1 MGTIRYLA
9 CGLCEQTYSPG
20 QLRNL
25 CTCGGSLFARYNLDG
40 IRQAWKKE
48 HLAADRRSDM
58 WRYDPV
64 LPADS
69 QEAITLAEGWTPHFA
84 ARALGADLNLRN
96 LWVKDDGRN
105 PTDSFKARGMSTAVT
120 MAKKLGARKLAV
132 ASAGNAAGALAAYA
146 AAAGLEAH
154 IFMPRDVPQG
164 NFLECKAFGAQ
175 VTLVDGLISDCGKIV
190 AERKEREGW
199 FDVSTLKEPYRV
211 EGKKTMG
218 YEIAEQLGWT
228 LPDAILYPCGG
239 GVGLIGMWKAFA
251 ELAELGWIGQK
262 RPKMIAI
269 QAEGCQPIVE
279 AFNKDEQSSRMWS
292 DAHTVASGLRVPK
305 PLGDVHVL
313 RAVRESGGTAIA
325 VSDEEMMDGAELL
338 GKTEGIFA
346 APEGGA
352 AVAGLRRLI
361 ANGFLKRDE
370 HILLY
375 NTGSGLKYL
384 EAFSTRYGRQRGGE
398 QDKLGGLITPR

>member
-1 MGTIRYLA
+1 MGNIQQLI
-9 CGLCEQTYSPG
+9 CGLCGEAFCPG
-20 QLRNL
+20 HLYNL
-25 CTCGGSLFARYNLDG
+25 CPCGGSLFVSYDLDY
-40 IRQAWKKE
+40 INRTWNKE
-48 HLAADRRSDM
+48 YLATQRNDM
-58 WRYDPV
+58 WRYAPV
-64 LPADS
+64 LPADAS
-69 QEAITLAEGWTPHFA
+69 EAVTLNEGWTPHY
-84 ARALGADLNLRN
+84 RAQSLGTELKAHN
-96 LWVKDDGRN
+96 LWIKDDGRN

-120 MAKKLGARKLAV
+120 MAKKLGAGKLAV
-132 ASAGNAAGALAAYA
+132 ASAGNAGGALAAYS

-154 IFMPRDVPQG
+154 IFMPGDVPQS
-164 NFLECKAFGAQ
+164 NYLECRALGAR
-175 VTLVDGLISDCGKIV
+175 VHLIDGLISDCSRIV
-190 AERKEREGW
+190 SERKEREGW

-218 YEIAEQLGWT
+218 YEIAEQLGWN

-251 ELAELGWIGQK
+251 ELGELGWVGPK

-269 QAEGCQPIVE
+269 QSEGCRPIVD
-279 AFNKDEQSSRMWS
+279 AFQKNAQSSAMWP

-305 PLGDVHVL
+305 PLGDVYIL
-313 RAVRESGGTAIA
+313 RALRESGGTAIA
-325 VSDEEMMDGAELL
+325 VSDEEMMDGAEILAR
-338 GKTEGIFA
+338 TEGIFA

-352 AVAGLRRLI
+352 VVAGLRRALQT
-361 ANGFLKRDE
+361 GFLKPHE

-384 EAFSTRYGRQRGGE
+384 EAFSSRFGKQRGGE